1 MAPRARRRARS
12 WRVVC
17 LIVPL
22 LLTCSTSALATSSS
36 ALQLVEIAHAHE
48 QAGEQDVA
56 LRRYSEA
63 LAIDPTCAPAYLGLG
78 ALRAKR
84 GDLREAERVYSV
96 ALEHLPSLREARIA
110 RAHVRRAL
118 GAHAE
123 AVTDLLSGAPDDVT
137 SLRTLAGWHGEDGHT
152 PAQLAIW
159 RRVLAAAEAAG
170 DLARSQE
177 ARTMVR
183 ALQML
188 VGPADPVT
196 APPLDA
202 HVAGRDASD
211 GLRRLVAYVAKRG
224 AAVK

>member
-1 MAPRARRRARS
+1 MALRARRRVGLA
-12 WRVVC
+12 WVVC
-17 LIVPL
+17 LIVL
-22 LLTCSTSALATSSS
+22 LSAAWSAPALASSSS
-36 ALQLVEIAHAHE
+36 ALQLVDIARAHE

-63 LAIDPTCAPAYLGLG
+63 LAIDPTCGAAYLGMG

-96 ALEHLPSLREARIA
+96 ALEHLPALREAQIA

-123 AVTDLLSGAPDDVT
+123 AVSDLLSGAPDDVT

-152 PAQLAIW
+152 PAQLAVW

-170 DLARSQE
+170 DLARAHE

-183 ALQML
+183 ALQLL
-188 VGPADPVT
+188 VGTADPVA

-202 HVAGRDASD
+202 HVAGRDPSD
-211 GLRRLVAYVAKRG
+211 GLRRLVAYTAKRG
-224 AAVK
+224 APVK